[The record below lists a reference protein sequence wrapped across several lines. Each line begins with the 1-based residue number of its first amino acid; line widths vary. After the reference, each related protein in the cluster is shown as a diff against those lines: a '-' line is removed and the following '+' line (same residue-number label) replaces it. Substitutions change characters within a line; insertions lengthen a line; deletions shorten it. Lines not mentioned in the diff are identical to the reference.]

1 MGEVG
6 DPGRTRVGAAVLT
19 VAGLAI
25 AGCGGE
31 SQAERGEAIAQDVGC
46 MSCHSTG
53 TDDRI
58 GPGWGG
64 IWGTERE
71 LVDGSTVVVDD
82 AYLRR
87 SVVDPRAEVVAGWQP
102 IMPAIPLSDAELD
115 DVVAYL
121 REVTGG

>member
-1 MGEVG
+1 VR
-6 DPGRTRVGAAVLT
+6 PALAVVAVVT
-19 VAGLAI
+19 VM

-31 SQAERGEAIAQDVGC
+31 SQVDRGEGIARDVGC

-53 TDDRI
+53 TDARL

-64 IWGTERE
+64 IWGTER
-71 LVDGSTVVVDD
+71 LLDDGTSVVVDD

-87 SVVDPRAEVVAGWQP
+87 AITDPDGEIVAGWDP
-102 IMPAIPLSDAELD
+102 IMPRLALSDAELD

-121 REVTGG
+121 RDVSGG